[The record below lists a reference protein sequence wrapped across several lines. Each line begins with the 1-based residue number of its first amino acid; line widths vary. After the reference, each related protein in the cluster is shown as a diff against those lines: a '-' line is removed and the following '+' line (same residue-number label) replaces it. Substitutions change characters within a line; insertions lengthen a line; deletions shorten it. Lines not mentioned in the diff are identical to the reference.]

1 MRLSAVLSF
10 DIFEVP
16 MFILH
21 SLKNI
26 VCRLVLIFMLT
37 TAFGATCFADTPQ
50 PPTNLHVKTIDR
62 TAITIVWTA
71 SPSRNIAQYLIF
83 RDGTKI
89 ASVSGDTL
97 SYTDNGLK
105 RGKKYTYSIK
115 AKNSSE
121 QLSASGY

>member
-1 MRLSAVLSF
+1 
-10 DIFEVP
+10 
-16 MFILH
+16 MFILY

-26 VCRLVLIFMLT
+26 VCRLVLVFMLT
-37 TAFGATCFADTPQ
+37 TAFGETCFADTPQ

-71 SPSRNIAQYLIF
+71 SSSRNIAQYLIF

-97 SYTDNGLK
+97 SYTDNGLN

-115 AKNSSE
+115 AKNLSE

>member
-1 MRLSAVLSF
+1 
-10 DIFEVP
+10 

-21 SLKNI
+21 LLKNI
-26 VCRLVLIFMLT
+26 VCRLVLTFMLT
-37 TAFGATCFADTPQ
+37 TAFGETCFADTPQ
-50 PPTNLHVKTIDR
+50 PPTNLQVKTIDK

-71 SPSRNIAQYLIF
+71 SPSRNITQYLIF

-89 ASVSGDTL
+89 ASVSGATL
-97 SYTDNGLK
+97 SYTDNDLK

-121 QLSASGY
+121 QLSLIGY